1 MPYKDPKVAKQK
13 AAERYL
19 KNIEERKRKLKENYI
34 AKKEERIAKAREYA
48 ISNFDKTKEYQD
60 KYREENRE
68 KLRQAKK
75 SYYVENRG
83 KVIQRCSEYQRNNPE
98 KARLRQH
105 KYESTHKGRFAKM
118 TYKNNRRDREKNARL
133 GNVFL
138 KETLAI
144 YRACYKMRKE
154 GLNME
159 VDHIVPIS
167 HKDVCGLHV
176 PWNLQIIPS
185 KDNREKG
192 NSFNLL

>member
-19 KNIEERKRKLKENYI
+19 KNIEERKRKLKENYL

-68 KLRQAKK
+68 KLREAKK
-75 SYYVENRG
+75 SYYAENRD
-83 KVIQRCSEYQRNNPE
+83 KVIQRCSDYQRNNPE

-105 KYESTHKGRFAKM
+105 RYEATYKGRFAKL
-118 TYKNNRRDREKNARL
+118 TYRNNRRARERNARL

-138 KETLAI
+138 KETLEI
-144 YRACYKMRKE
+144 YRQAYKMRKE
-154 GLNME
+154 GFKVE

-167 HKDVCGLHV
+167 HPSVCGLHV
-176 PWNLQIIPS
+176 PWNLQIIAS
-185 KDNREKG
+185 KENRTKG
-192 NSFNLL
+192 NSFDPL